1 MTGDGMDAAMVS
13 GGLILI
19 ESAGLFNILSLLL
32 LPGNKL
38 LIRLDGTN
46 SSIEGNS

>member
-1 MTGDGMDAAMVS
+1 MAEDEMDAAMVS
-13 GGLILI
+13 GKLILI
-19 ESAGLFNILSLLL
+19 VSAGLFSILSLLL

-38 LIRLDGTN
+38 LIRRDETN